1 MYADQVWLDNLTLVT
16 LLTINS
22 LPFKHDI
29 NPFSMLVRDNIY
41 VLYAYKLIRITKSA
55 GLGFIFIPDGNS

>member
-1 MYADQVWLDNLTLVT
+1 MYAYQVWLDKLTLVI

-22 LPFKHDI
+22 LPFKHDV

-41 VLYAYKLIRITKSA
+41 VYKLIRLTKSA
-55 GLGFIFIPDGNS
+55 GLGCIFIPDGNS

>member
-22 LPFKHDI
+22 LPFKHDV
-29 NPFSMLVRDNIY
+29 NPFSMLARDNIY
-41 VLYAYKLIRITKSA
+41 VLYAYILIRMTKSVE
-55 GLGFIFIPDGNS
+55 LGCIFIPDGNS